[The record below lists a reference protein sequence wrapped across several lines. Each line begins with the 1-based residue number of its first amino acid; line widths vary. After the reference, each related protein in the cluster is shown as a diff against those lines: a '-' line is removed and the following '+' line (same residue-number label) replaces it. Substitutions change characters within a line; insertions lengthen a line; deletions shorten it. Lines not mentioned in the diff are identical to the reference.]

1 VGLWNRC
8 GLGGRNECGAGELAL
23 AARDSRDS
31 YRLDDAQAR
40 EGTSSAF
47 TDPARQERIT
57 HLDCKQGRVAAQNL
71 VGSAWQPPSA
81 AGELALISPWTG
93 KVIGSVGTSGP
104 ADVAS
109 IVAAARE
116 PAASWAKVPLKE
128 RVRPLAHFHE
138 LVTEALP
145 ELSQLVSLESGK
157 TEAEAR
163 AGLLRGLEVV
173 EFAQSLPN
181 LDRGGALEVSRGVT
195 CEYRR
200 EPLGIV
206 AGIAPFNFPAMVP
219 MWMFP
224 IAITLGNAFILKPSE
239 KAPLTACRLAELM
252 LAAGYA
258 PGLFSVLQGGRTA
271 VEALIDHP
279 EVRAVGFVGS
289 TAAAR
294 AVHARTTAL
303 GKRALC
309 LGGAKNHLIV
319 APDANEAL
327 TIKSIVDSFTG
338 CAGQRCMAG
347 SVMVVVGEAERFVAK
362 VVAAA
367 SRIELGKDMGA
378 LIDGAA
384 HARLTAGLAEASRE
398 GAQILLDGRVQTA
411 PAGFEAGHW
420 LGPSVIDQVTP
431 NMQSAQVEL
440 FGPILSVI
448 HVATLDEALALEQ
461 LSPYGNATSIF
472 TQSGAVGSY
481 VAERAT
487 SGMIGINIGVPVPRE
502 PFSFGGTKD
511 SKFGQ
516 GDMTGPAGVELWSNL
531 KKITSKWAIAEDA
544 TWMS

>member
-1 VGLWNRC
+1 MDFKR
-8 GLGGRNECGAGELAL
+8 GRANA
-23 AARDSRDS
+23 
-31 YRLDDAQAR
+31 
-40 EGTSSAF
+40 
-47 TDPARQERIT
+47 
-57 HLDCKQGRVAAQNL
+57 HNL
-71 VGSAWQPPSA
+71 VGADWLAPSSR
-81 AGELALISPWTG
+81 ESLDVTSPWTG
-93 KVIGSVGTSGP
+93 QILGSVGLSGP
-104 ADVAS
+104 ADVEA
-109 IVAAARE
+109 IVVAARG
-116 PAASWAKVPLKE
+116 AASEWAKTPLNE
-128 RVRPLAHFHE
+128 RVRPLARFHE
-138 LVTEALP
+138 LVTQAL
-145 ELSQLVSLESGK
+145 EDLSEIVALESGK

-239 KAPLTACRLAELM
+239 KVPLTACRLGELM
-252 LAAGYA
+252 LEAGYA
-258 PGLFSVLQGGRTA
+258 PGLFSLLQGDRRA

-279 EVRAVGFVGS
+279 DVRAIGFVGS
-289 TAAAR
+289 TPAAR
-294 AVHARTTAL
+294 AVHARATSL

-327 TIKSIVDSFTG
+327 TVKSIVDSFTG

-347 SVMVVVGEAERFVAK
+347 SVMVVVGEAERFVNK
-362 VVAAA
+362 VVEAA
-367 SRIELGKDMGA
+367 SKIQLGRDMGA
-378 LIDGAA
+378 LIDPAA
-384 HARLTAGLAEASRE
+384 KARLTAGLAEAERE
-398 GAQILLDGRVQTA
+398 GANVLLDGRGQTA
-411 PAGFEAGHW
+411 PEGCDAGNWIA
-420 LGPSVIDQVTP
+420 PSVIDHVTP
-431 NMQSAQVEL
+431 DMQSAQLEL
-440 FGPILSVI
+440 FGPLLSVI
-448 HVATLDEALALEQ
+448 HVKTLDEALALER

-487 SGMIGINIGVPVPRE
+487 SGMVGVNIGVPVPRE

-531 KKITSKWAIAEDA
+531 KKITTKWALSEDA

>member
-1 VGLWNRC
+1 MTGLDFKR
-8 GLGGRNECGAGELAL
+8 
-23 AARDSRDS
+23 SRV
-31 YRLDDAQAR
+31 
-40 EGTSSAF
+40 T
-47 TDPARQERIT
+47 
-57 HLDCKQGRVAAQNL
+57 AQNL
-71 VGSAWQPPSA
+71 VGSAWQAPSA
-81 AGELALISPWTG
+81 AGELALVSPWTG
-93 KVIGSVGTSGP
+93 QVIGSVGMSGP
-104 ADVAS
+104 ADVEA
-109 IVAAARE
+109 IIQAARE
-116 PAASWAKVPLKE
+116 PAAQWAKTPLKE
-128 RVRPLAHFHE
+128 RVRPLARFHE
-138 LVTEALP
+138 LLTQALS
-145 ELSQLVSLESGK
+145 ELSELAALESGK

-239 KAPLTACRLAELM
+239 KVPLTACRVAELM
-252 LAAGYA
+252 LEAGYA
-258 PGLFSVLQGGRTA
+258 PGLFSLLQGGRGA

-294 AVHARTTAL
+294 AVHARATNL

-319 APDANEAL
+319 APDANEAI
-327 TIKSIVDSFTG
+327 TVKSIVDSFTG

-347 SVMVVVGEAERFVAK
+347 SVLVVVGEAERFVSK
-362 VVAAA
+362 VVQLAGQ
-367 SRIELGKDMGA
+367 IVLGKDMGA
-378 LIDGAA
+378 LIDHAA
-384 HARLTAGLAEASRE
+384 YERLTAGLAEASRE
-398 GAQILLDGRVQTA
+398 GAQILLDGRAQPA

-431 NMQSAQVEL
+431 NMQSAKVEL

-448 HVATLDEALALEQ
+448 RVQTLDEALSLEQ
-461 LSPYGNATSIF
+461 LSPYGNATSVF

-487 SGMIGINIGVPVPRE
+487 SGMVGVNIGVPVPRE

-531 KKITSKWAIAEDA
+531 KKITTKWALAEDA

>member
-1 VGLWNRC
+1 MDFQR
-8 GLGGRNECGAGELAL
+8 
-23 AARDSRDS
+23 SRVT
-31 YRLDDAQAR
+31 A
-40 EGTSSAF
+40 
-47 TDPARQERIT
+47 
-57 HLDCKQGRVAAQNL
+57 HNL
-71 VGSAWQPPSA
+71 VGATFCAPST
-81 AGELALISPWTG
+81 GEALDITSPWTG
-93 KVIGSVGTSGP
+93 RSIGSVGLSGA
-104 ADVAS
+104 ADVAAV
-109 IVAAARE
+109 VAAARE
-116 PAASWAKVPLKE
+116 PAAAWARVPLKE
-128 RVRPLAHFHE
+128 RVRPLARFHE
-138 LVTEALP
+138 LVTHALG
-145 ELSQLVSLESGK
+145 ELSQTVALESGK

-206 AGIAPFNFPAMVP
+206 AGITPFNFPAMVP

-239 KAPLTACRLAELM
+239 KVPLSACRLGELM
-252 LAAGYA
+252 LQAGYA
-258 PGLFSVLQGGRTA
+258 PGLFSLLHGDRRA

-279 EVRAVGFVGS
+279 EVCALGFVGS
-289 TAAAR
+289 TPIAR
-294 AVHARTTAL
+294 AVHARATAL

-319 APDANEAL
+319 APDANEAI
-327 TIKSIVDSFTG
+327 TVKSVVDSFTG

-347 SVMVVVGEAERFVAK
+347 SVMVVVGDGARFVEK
-362 VVAAA
+362 VVEAA
-367 SRIELGKDMGA
+367 SRIQLGTDMGA
-378 LIDGAA
+378 LIDSAA
-384 HARLTAGLAEASRE
+384 HARLNAGIAQAEQE
-398 GAQILLDGRVQTA
+398 GAKLLLDGRARPA
-411 PAGFEAGHW
+411 PAGLEAGNW
-420 LGPSVIDQVTP
+420 LAPSVIDQVTP
-431 NMQSAQVEL
+431 DMACAQVEL
-440 FGPILSVI
+440 FGPLLSIIRVK
-448 HVATLDEALALEQ
+448 TLDEALALER

-487 SGMIGINIGVPVPRE
+487 SGMVGVNIGVPVPRE

-531 KKITSKWAIAEDA
+531 KKITSKWALSEDA

>member
-1 VGLWNRC
+1 MAN
-8 GLGGRNECGAGELAL
+8 
-23 AARDSRDS
+23 
-31 YRLDDAQAR
+31 LDFKR
-40 EGTSSAF
+40 
-47 TDPARQERIT
+47 
-57 HLDCKQGRVAAQNL
+57 GRVTAQNL
-71 VGSAWQPPSA
+71 IGSAWHAPSA
-81 AGELALISPWTG
+81 AGERALSSPWTG
-93 KVIGSVGTSGP
+93 QVIGSVGMSGP
-104 ADVAS
+104 ADVEA

-116 PAASWAKVPLKE
+116 PAALWARTPLKE
-128 RVRPLAHFHE
+128 RVRPLGRFHE
-138 LVTEALP
+138 LVTQALD
-145 ELSQLVSLESGK
+145 ELSETVALESGK

-239 KAPLTACRLAELM
+239 KVPLTACRLAELM
-252 LAAGYA
+252 LEAGYA
-258 PGLFSVLQGGRTA
+258 PGLFSLLQGGRGA

-279 EVRAVGFVGS
+279 QVRAVGFVGS

-294 AVHARTTAL
+294 AVHARATSL

-319 APDANEAL
+319 APDANEAI
-327 TIKSIVDSFTG
+327 TVKSIVDSFTG

-347 SVMVVVGEAERFVAK
+347 SVMVVVGEAERFVSK

-367 SRIELGKDMGA
+367 SRIELGRDMGA

-384 HARLTAGLAEASRE
+384 YARLNAGLVEATRE
-398 GAQILLDGRVQTA
+398 GAQILLDGRAQAA
-411 PAGFEAGHW
+411 PAGFEAGNW

-431 NMQSAQVEL
+431 AMHSAQVEL

-448 HVATLDEALALEQ
+448 HVKTLDEALALEQ

-487 SGMIGINIGVPVPRE
+487 SGMVGVNIGVPVPRE

-531 KKITSKWAIAEDA
+531 KKITTKWALSEDA

>member
-1 VGLWNRC
+1 M
-8 GLGGRNECGAGELAL
+8 
-23 AARDSRDS
+23 
-31 YRLDDAQAR
+31 
-40 EGTSSAF
+40 
-47 TDPARQERIT
+47 T
-57 HLDCKQGRVAAQNL
+57 HLDFKRGRVSARNL
-71 VGSAWQPPSA
+71 VGSVWQAPLA
-81 AGELALISPWTG
+81 AESIDVTSPWTG
-93 KVIGSVGTSGP
+93 QIIGSLGVSG
-104 ADVAS
+104 ATDVAAV
-109 IVAAARE
+109 VAAARE
-116 PAASWAKVPLKE
+116 PQRAWASVPLKE
-128 RVRPLAHFHE
+128 RVRPLGRFHE
-138 LVTEALP
+138 LVTRALD
-145 ELSQLVSLESGK
+145 ELSETVALESGK

-181 LDRGGALEVSRGVT
+181 LDRGGAQEVSRGVT

-206 AGIAPFNFPAMVP
+206 LGIAPFNFPAMVP

-239 KAPLTACRLAELM
+239 KVPLSACRLAELM
-252 LAAGYA
+252 LEAGYA
-258 PGLFSVLQGGRTA
+258 PGLFSLVQGDRRT

-294 AVHARTTAL
+294 AVHARATGL

-319 APDANEAL
+319 APDANEAI
-327 TIKSIVDSFTG
+327 TVKSVVDSFTG

-347 SVMVVVGEAERFVAK
+347 SVLVVVGEAERFVDK
-362 VVAAA
+362 IVATA
-367 SRIELGKDMGA
+367 SRIELGRDMGA
-378 LIDGAA
+378 LIDRAA
-384 HARLTAGLAEASRE
+384 HARLWAGLAEAERE
-398 GAQILLDGRVQTA
+398 GARVRLDGRKSA
-411 PAGFEAGHW
+411 PPTGLEAGNW
-420 LGPSVIDQVTP
+420 LGPSVLDQVTP
-431 NMQSAQVEL
+431 NMKSAQVEL
-440 FGPILSVI
+440 FGPLLSVI
-448 HVATLDEALALEQ
+448 RVGTLDEALALEQ

-472 TQSGAVGSY
+472 TQSGAVANY

-487 SGMIGINIGVPVPRE
+487 SGMVGVNIGVPVPRE

-531 KKITSKWAIAEDA
+531 KKITTKWALAEDA
-544 TWMS
+544 NWMS

>member
-1 VGLWNRC
+1 M
-8 GLGGRNECGAGELAL
+8 A
-23 AARDSRDS
+23 S
-31 YRLDDAQAR
+31 LDFKR
-40 EGTSSAF
+40 
-47 TDPARQERIT
+47 
-57 HLDCKQGRVAAQNL
+57 GRVSAKNL
-71 VGSAWQPPSA
+71 IGSVWQAPTGT
-81 AGELALISPWTG
+81 GERALSSPWTG
-93 KVIGSVGTSGP
+93 QLIGSVGVSGP
-104 ADVAS
+104 ADVAA

-116 PAASWAKVPLKE
+116 PAALWAKTPLKE
-128 RVRPLAHFHE
+128 RVRPLTRFHE
-138 LVTEALP
+138 LVTQALD
-145 ELSQLVSLESGK
+145 ELSETAALESGK

-239 KAPLTACRLAELM
+239 KVPLTACRLAELM
-252 LAAGYA
+252 LEAGYA
-258 PGLFSVLQGGRTA
+258 PGLFSLLQGGREA

-294 AVHARTTAL
+294 AVHARATGL

-327 TIKSIVDSFTG
+327 TVKSIVDSFTG

-347 SVMVVVGEAERFVAK
+347 SVLVAVGEAERFVSK
-362 VVAAA
+362 VVAMA
-367 SRIELGKDMGA
+367 SQIQLGKDMGA
-378 LIDGAA
+378 LIDRAA
-384 HARLTAGLAEASRE
+384 YERLSAGLSEASRE
-398 GAQILLDGRVQTA
+398 GAQILLDGRAQPA
-411 PAGFEAGHW
+411 PAGLEAGNW

-431 NMQSAQVEL
+431 AMQSAKVEL

-448 HVATLDEALALEQ
+448 RVNTLDEALALEQ

-487 SGMIGINIGVPVPRE
+487 SGMVGVNIGVPVPRE

-531 KKITSKWAIAEDA
+531 KKITTKWALAEDA